1 MVTTKR
7 PTKFFAM
14 ITYVVVLI
22 CLVVGFFYPYGTVQG
37 TDGMIAMQ
45 LPAVIDILFGT
56 TLNVGAAFS
65 FPVVAIELF
74 GIEALLIEN
83 VYALLIFAYAVITVL
98 GVLALL
104 PVCIS
109 NRYKSTA
116 KIFANIIELLALL
129 VLSLYVLN
137 DLCYLSAMS
146 SFYNWALYIVFGG
159 VAIVYIVQNIASKG
173 GSGVIKALLFI
184 LSAVSVYAMFYLY
197 GLLEH
202 IIDPMNSLAT
212 SLNAVT
218 YFLQTPIQNLA
229 GYEYGFLLFH
239 GQFFG
244 EMGIVSAMEG
254 VGIGELTVLY
264 CLLGTGLLIS
274 LNFFLDMFG
283 IAKKTN
289 KAMLICNLVRY
300 SILLILLCIITITA
314 TLIEG
319 KVGLMCYIV
328 IIASVLALLINL
340 IRFIKYIK
348 GKKATN
354 SLSVQ
359 TTEPAY
365 DYYGDNLYE
374 QLESDTTPIAA
385 QPAPVVEQVA
395 ASAPVYQAPVAPVY
409 QAPVAPATPVKSTEY
424 QQVYNVSS
432 IYNGPS
438 DSFINKLTN
447 EEKIE
452 FAKVFL
458 ERRYGSLTVIP
469 QYVFGGDNK
478 KFFSSI
484 FIYISRV
491 REYLS
496 NNLMNKIYE
505 ELNLLR

>member
-1 MVTTKR
+1 
-7 PTKFFAM
+7 M
-14 ITYVVVLI
+14 ITYVVALI

-56 TLNVGAAFS
+56 TFNVGAAFA
-65 FPVVAIELF
+65 FPVVPIELF

-83 VYALLIFAYAVITVL
+83 VYALLIFAYAVVTVL

-129 VLSLYVLN
+129 VLSLYVLH
-137 DLCYLSAMS
+137 DLCYLTTGLD
-146 SFYNWALYIVFGG
+146 FYDWAIYIVFGG

-184 LSAVSVYAMFYLY
+184 LSAVSVYAIFYLY
-197 GLLEH
+197 GLMEK
-202 IIDPMNSLAT
+202 IIDPMNDLAT
-212 SLNAVT
+212 NLNAVT
-218 YFLQTPIQNLA
+218 YFLQTPLQSLA
-229 GYEYGFLLFH
+229 GFEYGFLLFH

-244 EMGIVSAMEG
+244 EMGLVAAFG
-254 VGIGELTVLY
+254 DAGIGELTILY
-264 CLLGTGLLIS
+264 CLLGTGLLVS

-300 SILLILLCIITITA
+300 SLLLILLCIITITA

-340 IRFIKYIK
+340 IRFIRYIK
-348 GKKATN
+348 VKKVNN
-354 SLSVQ
+354 SLSVA

-374 QLESDTTPIAA
+374 QLESDTTPIVA

-395 ASAPVYQAPVAPVY
+395 APAPAPVYQAPAAPVYQAPVTPVT
-409 QAPVAPATPVKSTEY
+409 PVAPAKSAEY

-447 EEKIE
+447 DEKIE

-458 ERRYGSLTVIP
+458 ERRYGPLTVIP
-469 QYVFGGDNK
+469 HYVFGGDNK
-478 KFFSSI
+478 KFFSAI